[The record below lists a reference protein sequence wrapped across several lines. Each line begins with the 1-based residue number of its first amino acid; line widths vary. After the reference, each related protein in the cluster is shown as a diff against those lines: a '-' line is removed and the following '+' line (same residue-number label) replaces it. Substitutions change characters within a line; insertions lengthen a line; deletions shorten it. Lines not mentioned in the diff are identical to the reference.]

1 MQAAIER
8 QLIRKSRM
16 LTSIVLAV
24 CACVAANATAPRATA
39 APDHAFARVCAEQEV
54 KAITALEDYAIAG
67 DMPSDRLSAAGLMLL
82 DARMTCYGD
91 HVGEA
96 LTLYQRVIDL
106 KGDVGT
112 N

>member
-1 MQAAIER
+1 MQAATER
-8 QLIRKSRM
+8 QLIRTSRM

-24 CACVAANATAPRATA
+24 CACVALKATALRATA
-39 APDHAFARVCAEQEV
+39 APDNAFARVCAEQEV
-54 KAITALEDYAIAG
+54 KAITALEDHAIAS
-67 DMPSDRLSAAGLMLL
+67 DVPSDRLSAAGLMML
-82 DARMTCYGD
+82 DARMTCYAGR
-91 HVGEA
+91 VGEA